1 MENSKKINPEKNLL
15 RKFNGASWILRIA
28 VAGEFIGHGVFGLQ
42 AKQGWIPYFTSVGI
56 SADVAII
63 LLPLIGALD
72 IALAILI
79 LIKPVRI
86 ALLWMTFWAFATA
99 LIRPIAGEPIWDFVE
114 RFANIGAPLALLYLL
129 GIPKSLKEW
138 IK

>member
-1 MENSKKINPEKNLL
+1 MD
-15 RKFNGASWILRIA
+15 WILRIA

-42 AKQGWIPYFTSVGI
+42 AKQSWIPYLTSVGV
-56 SADVAII
+56 STDTAVI

-72 IALAILI
+72 ITLGILV
-79 LIKPVRI
+79 LIRPFRI

-114 RFANIGAPLALLYLL
+114 RFANIGAPMALLYLR
-129 GIPKSLKEW
+129 GIPR
-138 IK
+138 